1 MAALQCLPSPTLWN
15 PQSKLNQH
23 TNACLL
29 PLLSRPRY
37 IRLPGLHMNQL
48 LAARPGCLTATA
60 RAKKTDHCA
69 DAGPSAYDRLLAAS
83 LYLWPICEGSWRH
96 ALAVQAENAGSC
108 SLGCRKLTQCSVHRL
123 AVVFARIVQYHAL
136 NWLIWI
142 NMHSVEVT
150 ASNDQVRSLG
160 KSALSYHFQMSL

>member
-1 MAALQCLPSPTLWN
+1 VSALSDALAPTVKAQ
-15 PQSKLNQH
+15 PAH
-23 TNACLL
+23 ERLL
-29 PLLSRPRY
+29 VSIAEHPTMHQASWIAYEPV
-37 IRLPGLHMNQL
+37 
-48 LAARPGCLTATA
+48 PGCLTATA
-60 RAKKTDHCA
+60 RAKTTDHSA
-69 DAGPSAYDRLLAAS
+69 DTGPSAYDRLLAAS

-136 NWLIWI
+136 NWLVWI

-150 ASNDQVRSLG
+150 ASNDQVCSLD
-160 KSALSYHFQMSL
+160 KSALSCHL

>member
-1 MAALQCLPSPTLWN
+1 MAALQCLPSLTLWP

-23 TNACLL
+23 TNACLF
-29 PLLSRPRY
+29 PSLSIPRC
-37 IRLPGLHMNQL
+37 IRLPGLHMNL
-48 LAARPGCLTATA
+48 FLAAKPNCLTATA
-60 RAKKTDHCA
+60 RAKTTDLSA
-69 DAGPSAYDRLLAAS
+69 DTGPSAYDRLLAAS

-136 NWLIWI
+136 NWLVWI
-142 NMHSVEVT
+142 NMHSVEVK
-150 ASNDQVRSLG
+150 ASNDQVRSLS
-160 KSALSYHFQMSL
+160 KSALSCHFQTLL